1 MIDALGGR
9 RGSPDWLSQAQLS
22 VFSTLV
28 TYEAPSD
35 DTSLSDVSR
44 ASDVSISAY
53 LRLQAPAA
61 GQKADMGNDILL
73 GRLDLRPIL
82 DPNSVRFPN
91 EELSCT
97 PF

>member
-1 MIDALGGR
+1 MKRDA
-9 RGSPDWLSQAQLS
+9 
-22 VFSTLV
+22 
-28 TYEAPSD
+28 
-35 DTSLSDVSR
+35 SLSDVSR

-73 GRLDLRPIL
+73 GRLDLRPAL
-82 DPNSVRFPN
+82 DPNSVRLLLFLN
-91 EELSCT
+91 EEEEIA